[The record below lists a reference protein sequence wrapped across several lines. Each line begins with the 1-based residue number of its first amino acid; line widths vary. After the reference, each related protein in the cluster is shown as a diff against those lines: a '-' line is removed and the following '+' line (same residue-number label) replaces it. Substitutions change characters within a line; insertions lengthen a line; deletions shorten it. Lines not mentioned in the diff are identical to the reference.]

1 MYDRVRACVAMDKNV
16 RPCVHM
22 RKSLMIKTTMD
33 KHLHDFES
41 AHQVSLFV
49 RFFSL

>member
-22 RKSLMIKTTMD
+22 RKFND
-33 KHLHDFES
+33 KNNNGQTF
-41 AHQVSLFV
+41 A
-49 RFFSL
+49 